1 MDDEY
6 NYEIFKQDVI
16 LAERGDEAALHW
28 LWLRLDRIDIDST
41 SEWEY
46 RWYYVM
52 ATNPNYCDTYAMLAL
67 YELYMKGIY
76 VDKDEVEALKWMNRA
91 ADLGDTIALKERM
104 NYNFNH
110 NNLDKILDEI
120 TQNKLGSAHLV
131 SAICMQ
137 LYIETLRLF
146 DKKYNCFSSLYDEKD
161 IIVDNIKKYI
171 DDNFST
177 TTLSIVDLEKIF
189 HISHYYLSRLFKK
202 KTGITI
208 KEYLILTRMNFA
220 KEKLLNSQCVISEI
234 AKDSGYNDIYHF
246 FKEFKKRYGISP
258 KTYRKINSKK
268 E

>member
-110 NNLDKILDEI
+110 NNLDKILDDYKLTLEI
-120 TQNKLGSAHLV
+120 YLRFIKSIELAIENTFSEFDDELIDYIIKNFDFKSLGIEV
-131 SAICMQ
+131 SKQ
-137 LYIETLRLF
+137 YI
-146 DKKYNCFSSLYDEKD
+146 
-161 IIVDNIKKYI
+161 
-171 DDNFST
+171 
-177 TTLSIVDLEKIF
+177 
-189 HISHYYLSRLFKK
+189 
-202 KTGITI
+202 
-208 KEYLILTRMNFA
+208 
-220 KEKLLNSQCVISEI
+220 
-234 AKDSGYNDIYHF
+234 
-246 FKEFKKRYGISP
+246 
-258 KTYRKINSKK
+258 
-268 E
+268 